1 MRSPFGSP
9 CRSLWRGLFVVP
21 VSCLEDLSM
30 KSVMR
35 FVRLDVAAGQ
45 FGASKREFLA
55 DFRTM
60 SDRERQRLAREVI
73 RSVRKQKGA

>member
-1 MRSPFGSP
+1 MKGS
-9 CRSLWRGLFVVP
+9 
-21 VSCLEDLSM
+21 
-30 KSVMR
+30 MR

-60 SDRERQRLAREVI
+60 SDRERQRLAREGI